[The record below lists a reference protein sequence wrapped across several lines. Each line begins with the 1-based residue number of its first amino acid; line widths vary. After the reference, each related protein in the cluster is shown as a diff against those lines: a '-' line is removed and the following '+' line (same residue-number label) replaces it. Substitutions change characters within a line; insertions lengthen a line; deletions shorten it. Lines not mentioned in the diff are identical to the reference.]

1 VFAASATAT
10 IALGI
15 AATVTV
21 FSFINSIYLRPL
33 PVPEGRRLVRI
44 AAEYRPRS
52 DLTLGYPAFL
62 VLREAAKSFDAV
74 AAHYSTAPLYMAAR
88 GESAEEMGAVVSA
101 DYFPMLGIRP
111 VRGRFFLASEDSV
124 PDRDAVAV
132 IGHAMWLRRFGGEA
146 GAVGEK
152 ITINGRVFT
161 VIGVAPPGFEGIVAG
176 LVSEVWIPSMML
188 RTGYRWCNAFEASCA
203 ITAITARLAPGVTL
217 REARAELSVLAP
229 RLIAATDPADS
240 IRAIAALPS
249 LGART
254 VQQHQF
260 AQMSELLAGIAIV
273 LLAVACANLSGLLLA
288 RGVARGREMAVRVSL
303 GAGRGRLARQL
314 LTESALIAGVGGAV
328 GVLLSLWASRAI
340 VGVISS
346 SDTYTHRYDVGLDA
360 KVLVFALLVSLI
372 TVLAF
377 GLVPSLHVSRVDV
390 ADVLKQ
396 GWAGSRSRGHA
407 RRVLVTGQ
415 IVLALMLLIGAG
427 LLTRSFSRLMTGSIL
442 DPTNVAILRLRPQLI
457 GYPPDRAQSYIH
469 AALDAVRRLP
479 GIRSAVPAGGH
490 LMTQMNGHAVI
501 SRPGEV
507 PAPNAPVF
515 DYFEIGPGFHRTF
528 RIPLLAGR
536 EFTERDGPSSPL
548 VAMVTESVAQHLW
561 PDGNVVGR
569 QLVMKGKQF
578 EVIGVVKDYRWHNA
592 GEPVVPMVFTAFWQN
607 VFRPQIDAYIA
618 IGVDGDPQRALE
630 TIRRSVVAVDPN
642 VPVTQG
648 TSMRNLMRAD
658 FSEVRLGGAVLVIG
672 AALALFLSAIGLYGV
687 VSFHV
692 AQRRQEI
699 GVRIAVGARPAD
711 VVALFVREGMQPIW
725 IGGSV
730 GLVTSLATAPLL
742 SRWLFGI
749 APIDPVSVS
758 VAIVGVTAAAL
769 LASYIPARRAARTD
783 PAAVFRCD

>member
-1 VFAASATAT
+1 
-10 IALGI
+10 
-15 AATVTV
+15 
-21 FSFINSIYLRPL
+21 
-33 PVPEGRRLVRI
+33 
-44 AAEYRPRS
+44 
-52 DLTLGYPAFL
+52 
-62 VLREAAKSFDAV
+62 
-74 AAHYSTAPLYMAAR
+74 
-88 GESAEEMGAVVSA
+88 
-101 DYFPMLGIRP
+101 
-111 VRGRFFLASEDSV
+111 
-124 PDRDAVAV
+124 
-132 IGHAMWLRRFGGEA
+132 
-146 GAVGEK
+146 
-152 ITINGRVFT
+152 
-161 VIGVAPPGFEGIVAG
+161 
-176 LVSEVWIPSMML
+176 
-188 RTGYRWCNAFEASCA
+188 
-203 ITAITARLAPGVTL
+203 VTL
-217 REARAELSVLAP
+217 RQARAELSVLAP
-229 RLIAATDPADS
+229 RLIAATDPSDS
-240 IRAIAALPS
+240 IHSIAAVPS

-254 VQQHQF
+254 MQQYQF

-314 LTESALIAGVGGAV
+314 LAESALIASVGGAV
-328 GVLLSLWASRAI
+328 GVLLSVWASRAL

-377 GLVPSLHVSRVDV
+377 GLIPALHVSRVDV

-396 GWAGSRSRGHA
+396 GWAGSRSRGRA

-427 LLTRSFSRLMTGSIL
+427 LLTRSFTTLMTGSVL

-457 GYPPDRAQSYIH
+457 GYPPDRAESYIH

-479 GIRSAVPAGGH
+479 GIKSVVPVGGH

-548 VAMVTESVAQHLW
+548 VAMVTESVAQRLW
-561 PDGNVVGR
+561 PDGSVVGK

-578 EVIGVVKDYRWHNA
+578 EVVGVVKDYRWHNA
-592 GEPVVPMVFTAFWQN
+592 GEPLVPMVFTAFWQN
-607 VFRPQIDAYIA
+607 VFRPQIDAYVA
-618 IGVDGDPQRALE
+618 IGVDGDPQHALE

-642 VPVTQG
+642 VPVTQA
-648 TSMRNLMRAD
+648 TSMQNLMRAG

-692 AQRRQEI
+692 AQRRREI

-725 IGGSV
+725 IGGSL
-730 GLVTSLATAPLL
+730 GLIASLAAAPLL

-749 APIDPVSVS
+749 APVDLVSVS
-758 VAIVGVTAAAL
+758 VAVLAVTVAAL